1 GRAELEGGEA
11 EVKAAEGRKRQRVQ
25 LGLAGALLL
34 LVVGG
39 GSGAWLW
46 QQRGQ
51 EADRAV
57 AGALGKARLL
67 REQAQAV
74 PLGDAGQ
81 FHLASEAAR
90 QAAELARARA
100 SWAAVRGGGGEV
112 EERTG
117 ARKAAGE
124 AAARD
129 RVLMGA
135 LLEAYGPREPLMA
148 ELALPSAD
156 EQFREAFRAWGLDVD
171 ATPTAAAAERLGARP
186 AAVVVE

>member
-51 EADRAV
+51 EVDRAV

-90 QAAELARARA
+90 QAGALARA
-100 SWAAVRGGGGEV
+100 SG
-112 EERTG
+112 
-117 ARKAAGE
+117 
-124 AAARD
+124 
-129 RVLMGA
+129 
-135 LLEAYGPREPLMA
+135 
-148 ELALPSAD
+148 
-156 EQFREAFRAWGLDVD
+156 
-171 ATPTAAAAERLGARP
+171 TAAAGLRDAGGVGQDLAAEAGPGGRG
-186 AAVVVE
+186 